1 MANIFQKFRRDCKH
15 WRLCGH
21 VVFLGILILLSR
33 VKRKAKLWGMV
44 LLIIGIAI
52 GYHRMYGSPLL
63 TTGLPRGLSS
73 SSKVMDYAVSNSPL
87 ESDVKANTVMNNY
100 EGTDSTIDFRL
111 LKNTKTK
118 HFVFPYK
125 FKGKTLAVYIVRNK
139 INPANSDSYYG
150 ATLVPVD
157 KHDRYQFIN
166 LERKGLPRF
175 NQQVKHY
182 QYLTYSAQDIL
193 DKADENPEFKT
204 SDSKDK
210 LTNYSLIGYR

>member
-111 LKNTKTK
+111 LKILKLSILFS
-118 HFVFPYK
+118 HIS
-125 FKGKTLAVYIVRNK
+125 LRVR
-139 INPANSDSYYG
+139 
-150 ATLVPVD
+150 
-157 KHDRYQFIN
+157 RWQFISS
-166 LERKGLPRF
+166 EIR
-175 NQQVKHY
+175 
-182 QYLTYSAQDIL
+182 SIL
-193 DKADENPEFKT
+193 
-204 SDSKDK
+204 
-210 LTNYSLIGYR
+210 LIVIPTTVQH